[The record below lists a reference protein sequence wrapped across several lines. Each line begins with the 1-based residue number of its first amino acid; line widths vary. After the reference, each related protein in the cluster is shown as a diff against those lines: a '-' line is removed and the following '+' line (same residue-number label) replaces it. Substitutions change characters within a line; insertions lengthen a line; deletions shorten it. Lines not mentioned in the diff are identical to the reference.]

1 MRAKKNMYN
10 KYKYKKA
17 VQVKKTKYNLVDLI
31 KVNEI
36 IKLIERNNKNIDIK
50 VMETPKTYIIEEV

>member
-1 MRAKKNMYN
+1 MYN

-17 VQVKKTKYNLVDLI
+17 VQVKKTKYNLVDLS

-36 IKLIERNNKNIDIK
+36 IKLIERNNKNIDLKII
-50 VMETPKTYIIEEV
+50 ETPTTLIIEEV

>member
-1 MRAKKNMYN
+1 MYN

-17 VQVKKTKYNLVDLI
+17 VQVLKTKYNLVDLI

-36 IKLIERNNKNIDIK
+36 IKLIERNNKNIDLI
-50 VMETPKTYIIEEV
+50 VIETPKTYKIEEV

>member
-1 MRAKKNMYN
+1 MTYN

-17 VQVKKTKYNLVDLI
+17 VQVYKTKYNLVDLI

-36 IKLIERNNKNIDIK
+36 IKLIERNNKNISLI
-50 VMETPKTYIIEEV
+50 VVETPKTYKIEEV

>member
-1 MRAKKNMYN
+1 MYN

-17 VQVKKTKYNLVDLI
+17 VQVQKTKYNLVDLI

>member
-1 MRAKKNMYN
+1 MYN

-17 VQVKKTKYNLVDLI
+17 VQVRKTKYNLVDLI

-36 IKLIERNNKNIDIK
+36 IKLIERNNKNIDLI
-50 VMETPKTYIIEEV
+50 VIETPKTYKIEEV